1 MGANTSMSIAFKN
14 WVMDEQ
20 EKDEDKMVEELKHQ
34 ELLQNIKMT
43 LRKVLSSETMTL
55 DGRGKLNTV
64 INIVNKEIIRIENIV
79 DNHEKWENAPC

>member
-1 MGANTSMSIAFKN
+1 MSIAFTD
-14 WVMDEQ
+14 WVMEEQ
-20 EKDEDKMVEELKHQ
+20 EKDEDKMVEELKHK
-34 ELLQNIKMT
+34 ELLQDIKMT

>member
-20 EKDEDKMVEELKHQ
+20 EKDEDKMVEELKHK

>member
-1 MGANTSMSIAFKN
+1 MSIAFKN

-20 EKDEDKMVEELKHQ
+20 EKDEAKMIEELKHQ
-34 ELLQNIKMT
+34 ELLQKIKMT

-64 INIVNKEIIRIENIV
+64 INIVNKEIIRIEKIV
-79 DNHEKWENAPC
+79 EEHEKQEAPC

>member
-20 EKDEDKMVEELKHQ
+20 EKDEDKMVEELKHK
-34 ELLQNIKMT
+34 ELLQDIKMT

>member
-1 MGANTSMSIAFKN
+1 MSIAFKN